1 MSTNNN
7 VKQDRPTSPHIQI
20 YGWNISSLTSILH
33 RMTGVLLFISV
44 IIVSWYIVLFTYNYD
59 KEGAVSLCECNWW
72 NIFEYVAGAA
82 MIAIIVAISYHAS
95 NGIRHLFWDIG
106 KGFKICTAKFT
117 GYLVLVVAFTIAA
130 FVLYSLYI
138 NNIFNF

>member
-1 MSTNNN
+1 MSKNDN
-7 VKQDRPTSPHIQI
+7 VNQGRPTSPHIQI
-20 YGWNISSLTSILH
+20 YGWNICSLTSILH
-33 RMTGVLLFISV
+33 RMTGVLLFLSV
-44 IIVSWYIVLFTYNYD
+44 VIVSWYIVLFTYNYD
-59 KEGAVSLCECNWW
+59 KEGAVSLCECSWW
-72 NIFEYVAGAA
+72 NIFEYVAGGA

-117 GYLVLVVAFTIAA
+117 GYLVLLTAFVIAA
-130 FVLYSLYI
+130 SVLYSLYI